1 MDYFFMLSDFK
12 TILRMIELRCPTH
25 NIANGGDSSK
35 FGHCS
40 PLQTFSTVDTDA
52 LRKPPLAIL

>member
-1 MDYFFMLSDFK
+1 MNKVRF
-12 TILRMIELRCPTH
+12 TTH
-25 NIANGGDSSK
+25 NLANGGDCSK

-52 LRKPPLAIL
+52 LRKPPLAILQNASCKAAKTAK